1 MYQDHTLKSGRVV
14 GMRPLTWD
22 EYWDIQK
29 THLMGLKDLQEKGEA
44 VTDAEFRL
52 ELMLAHK
59 DFREKP
65 LALCVKDWDAIKSE
79 LLMPTWWKWKTSSGK
94 SARSPFCRETPSL
107 PPLPFRRQGRTLPQL
122 PRALRAQAARPSLR

>member
-29 THLMGLKDLQEKGEA
+29 AHLMGLKDLQEKGEA
-44 VTDAEFRL
+44 ITEEEYRL

-79 LLMPTWWKWKTSSGK
+79 LLMPDVVEMEDKLRQISQITILSGN
-94 SARSPFCRETPSL
+94 SVP
-107 PPLPFRRQGRTLPQL
+107 
-122 PRALRAQAARPSLR
+122 AAVAVPAAGPNTAATA

>member
-65 LALCVKDWDAIKSE
+65 LALCVNDWDAIKSE
-79 LLMPTWWKWKTSSGK
+79 LLMPEVVELEKTLQQISQITILSGN
-94 SARSPFCRETPSL
+94 SEP
-107 PPLPFRRQGRTLPQL
+107 
-122 PRALRAQAARPSLR
+122 AAVAVPVAGPNTAATA

>member
-65 LALCVKDWDAIKSE
+65 LALCVSDWDAIKSE
-79 LLMPTWWKWKTSSGK
+79 LLMPEVVELEKTLQQISQITILSGN
-94 SARSPFCRETPSL
+94 SEP
-107 PPLPFRRQGRTLPQL
+107 
-122 PRALRAQAARPSLR
+122 AAVAVPVAGPNTAATA